1 MLLKVTFVEAAFDF
15 DFNSVDFIVGAT
27 KDPVHNIRCAFDFSE
42 LAGQTFKFL
51 KGRYQ

>member
-27 KDPVHNIRCAFDFSE
+27 EDPDVHNIGYAFDFSE
-42 LAGQTFKFL
+42 LAGQTVKFL
-51 KGRYQ
+51 KCL